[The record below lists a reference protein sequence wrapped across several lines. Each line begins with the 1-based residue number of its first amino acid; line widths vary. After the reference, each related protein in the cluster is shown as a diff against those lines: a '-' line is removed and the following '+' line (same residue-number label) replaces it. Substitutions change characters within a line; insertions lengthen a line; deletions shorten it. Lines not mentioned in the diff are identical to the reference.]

1 MISDRNGMIPISDGM
16 ISSKHGICDRDG
28 MISSKHGLIFSIDGM
43 ISGRGEMISDR
54 D

>member
-1 MISDRNGMIPISDGM
+1 M
-16 ISSKHGICDRDG
+16 CDRDG
-28 MISSKHGLIFSIDGM
+28 MTSRRNGILCSIDGM